1 MPPGAAWCACV
12 TLLCQGQ
19 PHSMQPSTT
28 HVVLCARVPSRA
40 EDVDE
45 VIKELVAK
53 DAVGL
58 DSQPVALCYDMDAL
72 KETLLALKAAYPPHF
87 MHAIAIKSNPLPFL
101 LKFAVEQGFG
111 LECASIAEV
120 VLALRQGCSPD
131 RIMFDSP
138 AKSKRE
144 ISFALRHNVQVNADN
159 FFELDRIVEARA
171 KLRGEGVFST
181 SHVGVRV
188 NPLVGFGAIK
198 ALSVSDARSKFGIP
212 LTDEN
217 RRSIV
222 ARFREYS
229 WLDSVHIH
237 VGSQGCSMEQHA
249 SGAAKL
255 ADFVGEIESVVGA
268 GRIRVIDIGGGL
280 PVNFGSEEVK
290 PQYGDYSQILRHTA
304 PALFTNPDRMIVTE
318 YGRSV
323 SAKAAWAVCAV
334 EYVKES
340 GDGLNIAVVQA
351 GADLFM
357 RTCYCPANFPLRVSG
372 HNQGDGKRL
381 VAAAHAG
388 NGHTANGHANGVKG
402 NVRGHVRAA
411 ANVTIAGPLCFG
423 GDKIAEELD
432 LPALQ
437 EGDFVVVHDAGA
449 NTLSTFSRYAAP
461 LCCCGVHCGCAYCPA
476 ASEWPELTVTRVF
489 PLCAY

>member
-1 MPPGAAWCACV
+1 
-12 TLLCQGQ
+12 
-19 PHSMQPSTT
+19 
-28 HVVLCARVPSRA
+28 
-40 EDVDE
+40 
-45 VIKELVAK
+45 
-53 DAVGL
+53 
-58 DSQPVALCYDMDAL
+58 
-72 KETLLALKAAYPPHF
+72 
-87 MHAIAIKSNPLPFL
+87 
-101 LKFAVEQGFG
+101 
-111 LECASIAEV
+111 
-120 VLALRQGCSPD
+120 
-131 RIMFDSP
+131 
-138 AKSKRE
+138 
-144 ISFALRHNVQVNADN
+144 
-159 FFELDRIVEARA
+159 
-171 KLRGEGVFST
+171 
-181 SHVGVRV
+181 
-188 NPLVGFGAIK
+188 
-198 ALSVSDARSKFGIP
+198 
-212 LTDEN
+212 
-217 RRSIV
+217 
-222 ARFREYS
+222 
-229 WLDSVHIH
+229 
-237 VGSQGCSMEQHA
+237 
-249 SGAAKL
+249 
-255 ADFVGEIESVVGA
+255 
-268 GRIRVIDIGGGL
+268 
-280 PVNFGSEEVK
+280 
-290 PQYGDYSQILRHTA
+290 
-304 PALFTNPDRMIVTE
+304 
-318 YGRSV
+318 
-323 SAKAAWAVCAV
+323 VCAV

-476 ASEWPELTVTRVF
+476 ASEWRELTVARVF